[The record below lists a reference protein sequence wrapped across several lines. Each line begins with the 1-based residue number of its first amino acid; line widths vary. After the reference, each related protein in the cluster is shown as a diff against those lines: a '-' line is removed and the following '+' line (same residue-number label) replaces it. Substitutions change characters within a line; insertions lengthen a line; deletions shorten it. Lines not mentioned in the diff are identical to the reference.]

1 MAKGTQDNI
10 LATLAANPNTAMLD
24 ADIARACG
32 VMPSTVAT
40 EMTALIREK
49 KVKRTAPRQ
58 YMINKH
64 STAGKWTTHD
74 AMKTG
79 AEPGER
85 NRRVPALLLAELRS
99 ENAKLK
105 RKATRATNEARACE
119 ARLATANK
127 LLFGLCGALNVAPT
141 ISHENMLE
149 LVKKRLEETRVP
161 TFTLTVAG
169 RVCELLGLP
178 KDAHAQP
185 VLGTEVHPVIE
196 ALEAKL
202 RLLAEYE
209 STKTTLKSIVSE
221 GITVAEERA
230 RDTLQFTQDV
240 YQLLGLDEN
249 ITFGVALN
257 TLRGKLIRNAGA
269 DSDVVFVTPND
280 LQKKIL
286 TFLKLDPATA
296 TAEDVATAFVAISD
310 KLMAYALI
318 QKGLHEL
325 LGLPSRQDDAMLLS
339 NVREKINAASH
350 YSRLCGT
357 LAEIRNAL
365 HLPTEATTDAILAAV
380 VHNRKEAADAAA
392 DAYLDAGE
400 ARLIENLVTLLQLDA
415 DMENDEELAS
425 PVEAVTDA
433 VADLLH
439 DRDGLNEQTK
449 KLARELADVRA
460 DRDRAFA
467 RDREQAARIDDQDE
481 QLRTLRLELLKLAS
495 TAALLGE
502 EAQRML
508 RQASSER

>member
-1 MAKGTQDNI
+1 MNDKNKSTEQ
-10 LATLAANPNTAMLD
+10 TFE
-24 ADIARACG
+24 AR
-32 VMPSTVAT
+32 P
-40 EMTALIREK
+40 
-49 KVKRTAPRQ
+49 
-58 YMINKH
+58 
-64 STAGKWTTHD
+64 D
-74 AMKTG
+74 
-79 AEPGER
+79 
-85 NRRVPALLLAELRS
+85 ELRS
-99 ENAKLK
+99 ENTKLK

-119 ARLATANK
+119 ARLRQLAGTVIGVCNRLDIASTVSGERLLAVLDEK
-127 LLFGLCGALNVAPT
+127 LT
-141 ISHENMLE
+141 
-149 LVKKRLEETRVP
+149 
-161 TFTLTVAG
+161 
-169 RVCELLGLP
+169 
-178 KDAHAQP
+178 
-185 VLGTEVHPVIE
+185 
-196 ALEAKL
+196 
-202 RLLAEYE
+202 LLAEYE
-209 STKTTLKSIVSE
+209 RTKTTLKSIVSE
-221 GITVAEERA
+221 GIVDGQKKAENWAEFVAG
-230 RDTLQFTQDV
+230 V
-240 YQLLGLDEN
+240 YELLGLDEN
-249 ITFGVALN
+249 IALGIALD
-257 TLRGKLIRNAGA
+257 TLEGRLKAKAN
-269 DSDVVFVTPND
+269 DVVFVTPND

-400 ARLIENLVTLLQLDA
+400 ARLIETLVTLLQLDA
-415 DMENDEELAS
+415 DMENDEEDEELAS

-439 DRDGLNEQTK
+439 DRNGLNEQTK

-481 QLRTLRLELLKLAS
+481 QLRSLRLQLVKLAS

-502 EAQRML
+502 EAQRVL
-508 RQASSER
+508 RQASER